1 MDHLD
6 KVKEI
11 ITDEA
16 TAMSAFVVEVSLNGN
31 KLDVQV
37 DTLKGITI
45 QECRTINRAIDNYL
59 IENEL
64 DWGVE
69 VGSPGL
75 SKEFKVSQQYD
86 KNVGREVE
94 LITVDGEKYKG
105 TLTMVTQNGVNL
117 TWQKKVRD
125 EGKKKKRLVTF
136 NESFSFE
143 PDEELKQIKTTKVV
157 ISFK

>member
-11 ITDEA
+11 INHEADE
-16 TAMSAFVVEVSLNGN
+16 MSAFVVEVSLYGN

-45 QECRTINRAIDNYL
+45 KECRTINRAIDNYL

-75 SKEFKVSQQYD
+75 SKEFKVFQQYD
-86 KNVGREVE
+86 KNKGREIEVV
-94 LITVDGEKYKG
+94 TVDGERYKG
-105 TLTMVTQNGVNL
+105 TLAVVTPN
-117 TWQKKVRD
+117 
-125 EGKKKKRLVTF
+125 
-136 NESFSFE
+136 
-143 PDEELKQIKTTKVV
+143 
-157 ISFK
+157 

>member
-11 ITDEA
+11 INHEADE
-16 TAMSAFVVEVSLNGN
+16 MSAFVVEVSLHGN

-45 QECRTINRAIDNYL
+45 KECRIINRAIDNYL
-59 IENEL
+59 IDNEL

-75 SKEFKVSQQYD
+75 SKEFKVFQQYD
-86 KNVGREVE
+86 KNKGREIEVV
-94 LITVDGEKYKG
+94 TVDGERYKG
-105 TLTMVTQNGVNL
+105 TLSVVTPNGVAL
-117 TWQKKVRD
+117 TWERKIRE
-125 EGKKKKRLVTF
+125 EGSKKKRLKTF

-143 PDEELKQIKTTKVV
+143 ADEELKQIKSAKVV